1 MCLRACDRSGKF
13 YGGREMIVW
22 VQRLQGE
29 KSEHMPP
36 VVRILPAVHNTRC
49 KKDGYFS
56 VSTYLSESNM
66 ACLFGRKLLVAPFFS
81 SFSVS

>member
-1 MCLRACDRSGKF
+1 M
-13 YGGREMIVW
+13 
-22 VQRLQGE
+22 E

-56 VSTYLSESNM
+56 VSTYLFESNMAM

-81 SFSVS
+81 RRSLFHREFSRLKHFLNIK